1 MPLKRPS
8 AGLARLLFPEA
19 SRQGH
24 PRRPD
29 HWLLIVTAA
38 LLTLVP
44 LHGWAQASC
53 NPPSPA
59 QLGALRRAVDKNLAP
74 QPRAIAHV
82 HTEGTLPHQ
91 GIRDASIEAEH
102 DWPLMRQLAQLWQAR
117 HDPED
122 ARQLSRLM
130 SAWAEVYQ
138 PDFNPIDETALDA
151 YIDAYA
157 MARDALDADSRKLA
171 GQFIRTL
178 AEGYL
183 QQMES
188 GFRPRDG
195 RWVNNWNSHR
205 VKLAVLAAAALGDE
219 NLWGRARR
227 AFATQIGRNILDD
240 GSTLDMEERD
250 ALHYVVYDL
259 EPLVRAAQTAQA
271 RGEHWLTLK
280 GSGGRSLADAL
291 NWLMPY
297 AEGSRTHEEFIHSR
311 VPFDARRRD
320 AGLPGYAGQWEPKG
334 AARLYAMA
342 ATLDD
347 RYAALARQLDPDGRL
362 LLTCWGM
369 P

>member
-1 MPLKRPS
+1 MAP
-8 AGLARLLFPEA
+8 
-19 SRQGH
+19 
-24 PRRPD
+24 
-29 HWLLIVTAA
+29 V
-38 LLTLVP
+38 
-44 LHGWAQASC
+44 HGQAQVSC
-53 NPPSPA
+53 SPPSQA

-91 GIRDASIEAEH
+91 GIWDASVEAKR

-138 PDFNPIDETALDA
+138 PDFNPIDETSLDA

-157 MARDALDADSRKLA
+157 IAHDALDADSRKLA
-171 GQFIRTL
+171 VQFIRAL
-178 AEGYL
+178 ADGYL

-205 VKLAVLAAAALGDE
+205 VKLAVLAAAALDDT
-219 NLWGRARR
+219 NLWARARR
-227 AFATQIGRNILDD
+227 AFAAQIIRNIRAD

-259 EPLVRAAQTAQA
+259 EPLVRAAQAAQV
-271 RGEHWLTLK
+271 RGEHWLTFK
-280 GSGGRSLADAL
+280 QSGSGSLADAL
-291 NWLMPY
+291 DWLQPY
-297 AEGSRTHEEFIHSR
+297 AEGTRAHEEFVHSR

-320 AGLPGYAGQWEPKG
+320 AGLPGYAGPWEPQG
-334 AARLYAMA
+334 AARLFAMA
-342 ATLDD
+342 ATLDE
-347 RYAALARQLDPDGRL
+347 RYSPLARRLDPEGKL
-362 LLTCWGM
+362 LLTCWAT